1 MNEAVL
7 KRLSLPQHAD
17 KLGREF
23 SMIFH
28 SLYNGWGSCLV
39 RYKEFR
45 ELFGDSDRVKLLNAI
60 GSGLFWDVQQLSWS
74 DLMLHL
80 TRLTDPPSSG
90 KEKNLTIRR
99 LPDLCEDR
107 YLRDEVCG
115 LVDKAVRAAE
125 FARDWR
131 NRRISHSDLELAID
145 PSAKPLA
152 TADLTKV
159 KATLDAVH
167 AVLNTISVRLL
178 GTGIHNDV
186 VVTPRARAFAAYL
199 KQLADSVQY
208 IDSVIDPSG
217 NLPVT
222 DLAPA
227 TTFLQRLDRRPT
239 WQHQRA
245 VVELREAARRFK

>member
-7 KRLSLPQHAD
+7 QRLSSLPQDAD
-17 KLGREF
+17 KLGRNF
-23 SMIFH
+23 SMVFH
-28 SLYNGWGSCLV
+28 SLYNDWVSCLV

-74 DLMLHL
+74 DLMLRL
-80 TRLTDPPSSG
+80 TRLTDPPKSSG
-90 KEKNLTIRR
+90 KDNLTVTR
-99 LPDLCEDR
+99 LPDLCEDP
-107 YLRDEVCG
+107 YLRDDVG
-115 LVDKAVRAAE
+115 VLVDKAVDAAK

-131 NRRISHSDLELAID
+131 NRRISHLDLKLAID

-152 TADLTKV
+152 TADLRKV
-159 KATLDAVH
+159 KATIDAVH
-167 AVLNTISVRLL
+167 AVLNAISVRLL
-178 GTGIHNDV
+178 DAGIHNDV
-186 VVTPRARAFAAYL
+186 VVTPRAHAFAW
-199 KQLADSVQY
+199 QLADSVQY

>member
-1 MNEAVL
+1 MNEGVL
-7 KRLSLPQHAD
+7 KRLSLPQNAD

-28 SLYNGWGSCLV
+28 SLYNDWGSCVV

-60 GSGLFWDVQQLSWS
+60 GSGFFWDVQQLSWS
-74 DLMLHL
+74 DLMLRL
-80 TRLTDPPSSG
+80 TRLTDPPTSG
-90 KEKNLTIRR
+90 GKGNLTVTR
-99 LPDLCEDR
+99 LPHLCEDR

-131 NRRISHSDLELAID
+131 NRRISHSDLERAVD

-159 KATLDAVH
+159 KATIDAVH

-178 GTGIHNDV
+178 DAGIHNDV

-199 KQLADSVQY
+199 V
-208 IDSVIDPSG
+208 
-217 NLPVT
+217 PVRQS
-222 DLAPA
+222 P
-227 TTFLQRLDRRPT
+227 
-239 WQHQRA
+239 
-245 VVELREAARRFK
+245 V